1 MEQAESTTE
10 KNRQDYQLIY
20 VVFILTAF
28 LLIYTYLVYPY
39 FLKRKAGGKTL
50 RLETFTREDDLPEVH
65 ILIPV
70 QNEEKVIGDKL
81 NSILLS
87 AYPKE
92 KIYIHIGLDNCT
104 DSTKNVI
111 ESGFSEAVHLVEFS
125 ERQGKPS
132 VLNQMVA
139 GQNFKDN
146 ALLLLTDASV
156 LFSENTIF
164 ELVKYFKDEQ
174 VGLVDANIQPK
185 RVTNENENLYWEYEN
200 RIKEDETLVYHCI
213 TGPSGGC
220 YAIRKSLFTSVPA
233 NFLVDDFYIG
243 FSIAVRQ
250 YHTLFNKEAVCYED
264 IITGW
269 KQEFTRKIRIAT
281 GNFQNLW
288 RFKKQALNPFGMP
301 GFVFLSHKVLRWKT
315 PFLLLILYYILLLE
329 WTLPVLLLTITLPLL
344 DLLLG
349 VLGAQLKPL
358 RRFHYFLLMNAA
370 VFIGFVR
377 FCIGVKSN
385 IWQPTV
391 RN

>member
-1 MEQAESTTE
+1 MAE
-10 KNRQDYQLIY
+10 KNSQDYQLIY

-28 LLIYTYLVYPY
+28 LLIYTYILYPY
-39 FLKRKAGGKTL
+39 FLKKKAAGKTL
-50 RLETFTREDDLPEVH
+50 SLKAFTRQDDLPEIH

-70 QNEEKVIGDKL
+70 QNEEKVIAEKL
-81 NSILLS
+81 NSILRS

-92 KIYIHIGLDNCT
+92 RIRIYIGLDNCT
-104 DSTKNVI
+104 DSTKAII
-111 ESGFSEAVHLVEFS
+111 ESGFSDSVHLTEFS

-132 VLNQMVA
+132 VLNRLVA
-139 GQNFKDN
+139 GQDFKDN
-146 ALLLLTDASV
+146 ALLLLTDANV

-164 ELVKYFKDEQ
+164 ELVKYFRDEQ

-185 RVTNENENLYWEYEN
+185 RVTNENENLYWDYEN
-200 RIKEDETLVYHCI
+200 SIKEDETLVFHCI

-220 YAIRKSLFTSVPA
+220 YAIRKSLFMPVPP

-264 IITGW
+264 IITDW

-288 RFKKQALNPFGMP
+288 HFRKQALNPFGMP

-315 PFLLLILYYILLLE
+315 PFLLLLLYYILLLE
-329 WTLPVLLLTITLPLL
+329 CTLPLLLLTIGLPLL
-344 DLLLG
+344 DLLFAIVG
-349 VLGAQLKPL
+349 TQLKPL
-358 RRFHYFLLMNAA
+358 RRFHYFLLMNMA
-370 VFIGFVR
+370 VFIGFIR
-377 FCIGVKSN
+377 FCSGVKSN
-385 IWQPTV
+385 VWQPTV
-391 RN
+391 RS

>member
-1 MEQAESTTE
+1 MAE
-10 KNRQDYQLIY
+10 KNSQDYQLIY

-28 LLIYTYLVYPY
+28 LLIYTYILYPY
-39 FLKRKAGGKTL
+39 FLKKKAAGKTL
-50 RLETFTREDDLPEVH
+50 SLKAFTRQDDLPEIH

-70 QNEEKVIGDKL
+70 QNEEKVIAEKL
-81 NSILLS
+81 NSILRS

-92 KIYIHIGLDNCT
+92 RIRIYIGLDNCT
-104 DSTKNVI
+104 DSTKAII
-111 ESGFSEAVHLVEFS
+111 ESGFSDSVHLTEFS

-132 VLNQMVA
+132 VLNRLVA
-139 GQNFKDN
+139 GQDFKDN
-146 ALLLLTDASV
+146 TLLLLTDANV

-164 ELVKYFKDEQ
+164 ELVKYFRDEQ
-174 VGLVDANIQPK
+174 VGLVDASIQPK
-185 RVTNENENLYWEYEN
+185 RVTNENENLYWDYEN
-200 RIKEDETLVYHCI
+200 RIKEDETLVFHCI

-220 YAIRKSLFTSVPA
+220 YAIRKSLFMPVPS

-288 RFKKQALNPFGMP
+288 HFKKQALNPFGMP

-315 PFLLLILYYILLLE
+315 PFLLLLLYYILLLE
-329 WTLPVLLLTITLPLL
+329 CTLPVLLLTIGLPLL
-344 DLLLG
+344 DMLFAIVG
-349 VLGAQLKPL
+349 TQLKPL
-358 RRFHYFLLMNAA
+358 RRFHYFLLMNMA
-370 VFIGFVR
+370 VFIGFIR
-377 FCIGVKSN
+377 FCAGVKSN
-385 IWQPTV
+385 VWQPTV
-391 RN
+391 RS

>member
-1 MEQAESTTE
+1 MAE
-10 KNRQDYQLIY
+10 KNSQDYQLIY

-28 LLIYTYLVYPY
+28 LLIYTYILYPY
-39 FLKRKAGGKTL
+39 FLKKKAAGKTL
-50 RLETFTREDDLPEVH
+50 SLKAFTRQDDLPEIH

-70 QNEEKVIGDKL
+70 QNEEKVIAEKL
-81 NSILLS
+81 NSILRS

-92 KIYIHIGLDNCT
+92 RIRIYIGLDNCT
-104 DSTKNVI
+104 DSTKAII
-111 ESGFSEAVHLVEFS
+111 ESGFSDSVHLTEFS

-132 VLNQMVA
+132 VLNRLVA
-139 GQNFKDN
+139 GQDFKDN
-146 ALLLLTDASV
+146 TLLLLTDANV

-164 ELVKYFKDEQ
+164 ELVKYFRDEQ

-185 RVTNENENLYWEYEN
+185 RVTNENENLYWDYEN
-200 RIKEDETLVYHCI
+200 SIKEDETLVFHCI

-220 YAIRKSLFTSVPA
+220 YAIRKSLFMPVPS

-288 RFKKQALNPFGMP
+288 HFKKQALNPFGMP

-315 PFLLLILYYILLLE
+315 PFLLLLLYYILLLE
-329 WTLPVLLLTITLPLL
+329 CTLPVLLLTIGLPLL
-344 DLLLG
+344 DLLFAIVG
-349 VLGAQLKPL
+349 TQLKPL
-358 RRFHYFLLMNAA
+358 RRFHYFLLMNMA
-370 VFIGFVR
+370 VFIGFIR
-377 FCIGVKSN
+377 FCSGVKSN
-385 IWQPTV
+385 VWQPTV
-391 RN
+391 RS